1 MISKQEKLRAQKK
14 FKKLEKYLISCFANR
29 KVKIIRKIDKETPRE
44 GEKEGIFI
52 KLFLAPALSAYFKD
66 RRIKVIVEGV
76 NSNGETQ
83 FQDEFFGSKPAPDF
97 LFRADSQPML
107 VDNRRVLP
115 FPLNTVG
122 EVKYGKL
129 TFSLF
134 TKGLGQIIG
143 YLNADKKFDYGY
155 YVFFNTNINKTITDR
170 DKEFLEEL
178 WERENIFVVI
188 I

>member
-1 MISKQEKLRAQKK
+1 MISKQEKLKAQKK

-29 KVKIIRKIDKETPRE
+29 KVKIIRKIDKETPRG

-83 FQDEFFGSKPAPDF
+83 FQDEFF
-97 LFRADSQPML
+97 
-107 VDNRRVLP
+107 
-115 FPLNTVG
+115 G